1 MTLPPSANQSEP
13 PPATGDGSPGAQRQR
28 RFALLGLLLAAALA
42 IYTPYKMYRMAWI
55 RGLVGEAPVD
65 RHVVA
70 GKRQRASRSTVCLLS
85 WGDRGAYRASTAGE
99 VQADC
104 DYWEHTSIGDTIEVV
119 RAGNDLYLR
128 EGSIYT
134 STGNF
139 VVDFG
144 LLFAELAAVLYCAR
158 RLRRGGDGR

>member
-1 MTLPPSANQSEP
+1 
-13 PPATGDGSPGAQRQR
+13 
-28 RFALLGLLLAAALA
+28 
-42 IYTPYKMYRMAWI
+42 MAWI

-65 RHVVA
+65 RYVVT
-70 GKRQRASRSTVCLLS
+70 GKRQRASRVTVCLLS
-85 WGDRGAYRASTAGE
+85 WGDRGAYRGSPRGE

-104 DYWEHTSIGDTIEVV
+104 DYWEHIRIGDTIEVV

-128 EGSIYT
+128 EGGIYS

-144 LLFAELAAVLYCAR
+144 LLFAELAAVVYCAR
-158 RLRRGGDGR
+158 RLRRGGDRRQHRS